1 MHAKNGEEEHGD
13 TRLLQRFCFGPCTSI
28 RGERN
33 PLKGKTLFL
42 SFLIFLSVFS
52 WTILNTR
59 GQVETKIYV
68 DPAIGTASPGETFT
82 VNVKIANV
90 KDLWDYEFRLRWDPA
105 LLDVT
110 RVTEGSFLNAEGY
123 YDTFFVKKE
132 DFPSIGHLYVVST
145 LMAPARG
152 TSGDGTLAIVEFQ
165 VLDAGNC
172 TLDLYGTLLHDPR
185 MPPEEHEIQH
195 TAEDGFFKYPLS
207 EIGVDPSSIL
217 DPSLIRGDAFNV
229 SIGITMA
236 LEVYAWSF
244 NMSWDPTLLNVTEI
258 KEGSFLNHE
267 GAYNTSFAT
276 KIRQEEGY
284 LYANCTLLGESLEAS
299 VSGNGT
305 LIIVIFMVKTRGTTV
320 LHLSEAILMDYE
332 GVEISTLTK
341 DGYFSNTLGGDVA
354 IISVSV
360 SPSRVRAGDSVV
372 ISLVAK
378 NEGEIT
384 FGQSVDVTIYYN
396 EGFLGTLGIS
406 DLNPGGEKT
415 LSFSWST
422 KDLAEGN
429 YTIEAVASQ
438 LPGETNTANNRYVY
452 KYLVVMPSKQSFP
465 FMLIITILVVA
476 ILVVFAG
483 FVLLKKRG

>member
-1 MHAKNGEEEHGD
+1 M
-13 TRLLQRFCFGPCTSI
+13 T
-28 RGERN
+28 
-33 PLKGKTLFL
+33 
-42 SFLIFLSVFS
+42 FLIFLSVFS
-52 WTILNTR
+52 WAIVNTG

-68 DPAIGTASPGETFT
+68 DPAIGTANLGETFT

-90 KDLWDYEFRLRWDPA
+90 EDLWDYEFRLRWDPA

-110 RVTEGSFLNAEGY
+110 TVTQGSFLNQEGTY
-123 YDTFFVKKE
+123 ETFFIDKK
-132 DFPSIGHLYVVST
+132 DFPSIGHLYVVCT
-145 LMAPARG
+145 LLKEEARPA
-152 TSGDGTLAIVEFQ
+152 SGDGTLAIVEFQ

-172 TLDLYGTLLHDPR
+172 TLDLYGTLFEEP
-185 MPPEEHEIQH
+185 PPEQQDIQH

-236 LEVYAWSF
+236 MEVYAWSF

-258 KEGSFLNHE
+258 KEGSFLNQK
-267 GAYNTSFAT
+267 GAYNTLFAT
-276 KIRQEEGY
+276 KISQEEGY
-284 LYANCTLLGESLEAS
+284 LYANCTLLGEPLEAS

-305 LIIVIFMVKTRGTTV
+305 LIIVTFMIETRGATV
-320 LHLSEAILMDYE
+320 LHLSEAMLLDYE
-332 GVEISTLTK
+332 GVEISALTK
-341 DGYFSNTLGGDVA
+341 DGYFSNVLGDVA

-360 SPSRVRAGDSVV
+360 SPSRVRAGDSVI
-372 ISLVAK
+372 ISLVAR

-384 FGQSVDVTIYYN
+384 FGRSVDVTIYYN
-396 EGFLGTLGIS
+396 ESFLGTLGIS
-406 DLNPGGEKT
+406 DLNPGDEKT
-415 LSFSWST
+415 LSFSWTT

-438 LPGETNTANNRYVY
+438 LPGETNTTNNRYVY

-465 FMLIITILVVA
+465 FMLIITILVAA